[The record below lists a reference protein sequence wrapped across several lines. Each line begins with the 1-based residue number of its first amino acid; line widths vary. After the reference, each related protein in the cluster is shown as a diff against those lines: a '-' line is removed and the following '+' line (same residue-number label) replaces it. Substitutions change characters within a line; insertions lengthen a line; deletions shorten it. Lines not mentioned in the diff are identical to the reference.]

1 MKKITLLLAASV
13 IALSSFKPAPTV
25 WTFDAAHS
33 KLRFSITHLMVS
45 DVEGSF
51 KIKEAVITAPN
62 ADFTDASVT
71 MTADAASVNTENEQ
85 RDAHLK
91 KADFFDTDKYPELS
105 FKSTSF
111 KKASANKYKVTGNFT
126 MHGVTKPVSLDVV
139 ALSGTNPMNN
149 KPIAGFKVTG
159 VIKRTDFNLSPST
172 PSSILSDE
180 VALTANVEFG
190 QK

>member
-1 MKKITLLLAASV
+1 MKKITLLLATAF

-71 MTADAASVNTENEQ
+71 MTADVASVNTENDA
-85 RDAHLK
+85 RDAHLRK
-91 KADFFDTDKYPELS
+91 PDFFDAEKYPTLS
-105 FKSTSF
+105 FQSTSF
-111 KKASANKYKVTGNFT
+111 KKLNANKYKVVGNLT
-126 MHGVTKPVSLDVV
+126 MHGVTKPVTLDVV
-139 ALSGTNPMNN
+139 AMSGKNPMNN

-159 VIKRTDFNLSPST
+159 TIKRTDFNIAPTAPASA
-172 PSSILSDE
+172 LSDE
-180 VALTANVEFG
+180 VALTANMEFG
-190 QK
+190 QQ